1 MVMDSCR
8 ITDKQKPVKVNDIA
22 DVAPFFSKL
31 ILFVVCCVSTIPIC
45 SVAVHRLQQF
55 CSSKAEFEFE
65 SGLHVGYWDVQ

>member
-31 ILFVVCCVSTIPIC
+31 ILFVVCCVSTNP
-45 SVAVHRLQQF
+45 VVFAVHRLQQF
-55 CSSKAEFEFE
+55 CSSKEEFEFE